1 MRKCCVIL
9 FTVFILGITIS
20 VAASQDS
27 DGDVCPN
34 PWQQSHTPAVSTTSV
49 QSPSGETAT
58 TDIEQKIT
66 TDTEQKITTG
76 IVATDKMTSGTDS
89 DITTTSTPLQTTK
102 GVKVG
107 KTRVKKAV
115 RKKGSAKISLKLKR
129 IKGAKKYQVQV
140 AKNKKFKKIL
150 IRRTV
155 RKINTK
161 ISDKKIKN
169 RKKLYVRARAVRM
182 VKGTK
187 YYGRWSGVKRI
198 KIKK

>member
-9 FTVFILGITIS
+9 FTVLILGITIS

-34 PWQQSHTPAVSTTSV
+34 PWQQSHTPATSTTPATSV

-58 TDIEQKIT
+58 TDI
-66 TDTEQKITTG
+66 EQKITTG

-182 VKGTK
+182 VNGTK

>member
-34 PWQQSHTPAVSTTSV
+34 PWQQSHTPATSV

-66 TDTEQKITTG
+66 TDIEQKITTG

-89 DITTTSTPLQTTK
+89 DIATTSTPLQTTK

-182 VKGTK
+182 VNGTK

>member
-1 MRKCCVIL
+1 MRKFCVIL

-58 TDIEQKIT
+58 TDI
-66 TDTEQKITTG
+66 EQKITTG

-182 VKGTK
+182 VRGTK

>member
-34 PWQQSHTPAVSTTSV
+34 PWQQSHTPATSTTSATSV

-58 TDIEQKIT
+58 TDI
-66 TDTEQKITTG
+66 EQKITTG

-107 KTRVKKAV
+107 KTRVKKVV

-155 RKINTK
+155 KKINTK